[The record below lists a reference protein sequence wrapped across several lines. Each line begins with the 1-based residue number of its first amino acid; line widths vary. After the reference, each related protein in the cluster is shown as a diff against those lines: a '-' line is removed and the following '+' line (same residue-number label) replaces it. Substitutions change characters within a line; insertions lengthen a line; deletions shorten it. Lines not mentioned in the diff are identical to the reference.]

1 MQAGTADAPDLDL
14 APSLLDRVTD
24 HSARL
29 APTTVAANA
38 SLWSKHVE
46 PVFGK
51 HRPRDMK
58 TSEVRAWIANLQRAG
73 HSASTIRH
81 C

>member
-1 MQAGTADAPDLDL
+1 
-14 APSLLDRVTD
+14 
-24 HSARL
+24 
-29 APTTVAANA
+29 VAANA

-51 HRPRDMK
+51 HRLRDMK